1 MIAMIKDDSFPFPA
15 HWTQV
20 FIPWERMLEQ
30 RPNCHDLTNWVE
42 KEYTGFGRYQLR
54 GPEWNPTSGF
64 LFYFEDERDALV
76 FMLKWM

>member
-1 MIAMIKDDSFPFPA
+1 MIVMIKDDSLPFPS

-20 FIPWERMLEQ
+20 FMPWERMLEQ
-30 RPNCHDLTNWVE
+30 RPNCRDLTNWVE
-42 KEYTGFGRYQLR
+42 KEYNGFGRYQLR
-54 GPEWNPTSGF
+54 GPDWNPTAGF

>member
-1 MIAMIKDDSFPFPA
+1 MIAMIKDESFPFPA

-20 FIPWERMLEQ
+20 FMPWERMLEQ